1 MNVNINN
8 INLNNLAM
16 RKDLWPL
23 NVTLEATAVLL
34 LLIPP
39 FFRIFLP
46 QASATTLGMTIVA
59 LLLLFA
65 ASTRPSAKAEVYRG
79 ISSVPV
85 ILLCVFFILLLINS
99 NIDLAAGTKMLW
111 IIQFGGSLVAVC
123 MLLTCSTGNWMG
135 VAIRAI
141 GVFGLFYSAATILFM
156 LIPESY
162 SAVYPYLQ
170 AKSVSPITGMGYRAG
185 LTVHYSTNGIY
196 TALGFLACSA
206 MALSRKGKSWTLCA
220 CVCLLALIL
229 TTKRAHLAFG
239 VAAFSAAYFAFNS
252 QRKLGSFGRFIL
264 VATIALITLYVVS
277 FFNDEVLAVIGR
289 FQELADD
296 DSLNGRS
303 EFYDLCLSMWERS
316 PLIGNGWGSYTLEF
330 NNTAEGMFYIS
341 RGYSTMNAHNVY
353 LQVLAEEGVIGFSL
367 FIGAVAM
374 GIICALRALMY
385 LVATNDAGKAN
396 MREKKALLAGALSI
410 QVFFAMYCLTGNP
423 LYDAQMY
430 VPWLLALGVSSVLSQ
445 GAFKKRGAR
454 TPLQQNTLEASSR

>member
-1 MNVNINN
+1 M
-8 INLNNLAM
+8 
-16 RKDLWPL
+16 
-23 NVTLEATAVLL
+23 TLEAMAVLL

-46 QASATTLGMTIVA
+46 QASVITLGMTIVA

-65 ASTRPSAKAEVYRG
+65 ASSRPSSKADVYRDM
-79 ISSVPV
+79 SSVPT
-85 ILLCVFFILLLINS
+85 ILLCIFFCFLLVNS
-99 NIDLAAGTKMLW
+99 NIDLARGTEPLW
-111 IIQFGGSLVAVC
+111 IIQFGGSLLAVY
-123 MLLTCSTGNWMG
+123 MLLTCSTECWMG
-135 VAIRAI
+135 VVIRAI
-141 GVFGLFYSAATILFM
+141 GVFGLFYSAATIVFM

-162 SAVYPYLQ
+162 GVVYPYLQ

-206 MALSRKGKSWTLCA
+206 VALSRKRRGWTLCA
-220 CVCLLALIL
+220 CICLLALIL

-239 VAAFSAAYFAFNS
+239 VAAFSAAYFSFNS

-264 VATIALITLYVVS
+264 VVAIAIIVLYIVS
-277 FFNDEVLAVIGR
+277 FFNSEVLAVVER

-303 EFYDLCLSMWERS
+303 GFYDLCLAMWGRS
-316 PLIGNGWGSYTLEF
+316 PLIGNGWGSYTVEF

-353 LQVLAEEGVIGFSL
+353 LQVLAEEGVIGLSL

-374 GIICALRALMY
+374 GIICALRALMH
-385 LVATNDAGKAN
+385 LGVTDDADEAN
-396 MREKKALLAGALSI
+396 VRERRALLAGSLSI

-423 LYDAQMY
+423 LYDAQVY

-445 GAFKKRGAR
+445 GVFSKRNVRA
-454 TPLQQNTLEASSR
+454 PLLHNSVNIYGR